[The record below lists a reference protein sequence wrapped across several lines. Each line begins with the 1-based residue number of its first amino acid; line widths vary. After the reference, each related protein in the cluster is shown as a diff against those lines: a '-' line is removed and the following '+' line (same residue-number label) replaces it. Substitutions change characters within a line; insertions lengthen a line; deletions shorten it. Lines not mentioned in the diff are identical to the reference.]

1 MAQAAPARRRSSCA
15 FFLRLAFKLRGSYA
29 KVWPLFTSDLIAVIR
44 KSTSSDSQWVCAGWL
59 ERFDWMWNKQGLPQS
74 TAKAIKW
81 SLRGRPSSLWWL
93 CDGHESAFCFWFS
106 FSFPSASTALVYL
119 PVSFSMHLSVCPWLL
134 IRLFWNQLDSSFYL
148 CFFFYYLYI
157 RPWFTFCEPSYL
169 FMPVFQPFS
178 PSLSVQSRLQL
189 PTIFWWVIV
198 LVRQCHK

>member
-1 MAQAAPARRRSSCA
+1 MCELQSSVSFEHLDKRQKLHLLYSAGGCGAPPQWLS
-15 FFLRLAFKLRGSYA
+15 FFSQLAFKLRGSYA

-106 FSFPSASTALVYL
+106 FSFPSASTSLVYL

-134 IRLFWNQLDSSFYL
+134 IRLFWNQLD
-148 CFFFYYLYI
+148 
-157 RPWFTFCEPSYL
+157 
-169 FMPVFQPFS
+169 
-178 PSLSVQSRLQL
+178 
-189 PTIFWWVIV
+189 
-198 LVRQCHK
+198 